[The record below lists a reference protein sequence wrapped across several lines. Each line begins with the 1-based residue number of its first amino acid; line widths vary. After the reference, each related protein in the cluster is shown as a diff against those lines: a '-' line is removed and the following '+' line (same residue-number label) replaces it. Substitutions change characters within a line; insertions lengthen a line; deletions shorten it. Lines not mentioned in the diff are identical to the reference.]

1 MSIDSNKF
9 LKDYIADVDKGY
21 DEILN
26 SDKGVKKNWEQLLSN
41 IKTVGTKELED
52 LQSEINWLM
61 EENGVTYNVYN
72 EPNGLNRPW
81 ELNAIPFVIHENEWK
96 HIEKGIQQR
105 AELLNLVLKDI
116 YGKRELIKNNI
127 IPPEVIYEHR
137 DFLRQCDQIELGTIK
152 NLMIYS
158 AEISRGP
165 DGRMW
170 VVNDRAQAP
179 SGMGYALENR
189 ITTRRVASDLFQNI
203 HVKFLTEFFKEFNQM
218 LIDASNTKNENPNI
232 VILTPGPHNE
242 TYFDHAYLS
251 SLLGYP
257 LVKGSDLIVRNGQ
270 VWIKSLKGLKKVD
283 VILRRV
289 DDIFVDPLELRED
302 SFLGVAGLLEVVR
315 NKKVTIVNPI
325 GSGVIENSGLIPFM
339 RAICR
344 YFFKEE
350 LILPQIASWWCGQKK
365 ERDFVMKNIKNYVV
379 KRIDRSNRESI
390 FFCEFLSE
398 QEISNLKA
406 EIQKYPSRYVA
417 QEKIY
422 FSSTPNYVKGK
433 LEPRKV
439 VCRTF
444 STATKNGY
452 KVMQGGLVRVA
463 SERKELR
470 VSNQRGGISK
480 DFWVISDTKEINQ
493 NFTYSNKT
501 LGASNIND
509 LASNTAE
516 NLFWSGRYLG
526 RTLSTARY
534 LRMVL
539 ETMSTERYSSKKT
552 DSEILTHLYKS
563 VTNITSTFPGFVE
576 QGNEYALEDPLREI
590 QSLVLDP
597 QRIGTLAQT
606 LNSFNNSYYGLRN
619 LWSKDIWRVFDSI
632 NKLWDKFDNT
642 KTYPIKSLIRLLDR
656 TITRLIAFMG
666 LIEESI
672 MVNQGLI
679 LYFIGL
685 QMEQASMNISKF
697 RSMIVFDI
705 EEQLNYQVLESLLN
719 SHESLNIYRYSYQS
733 YLSTENVLDLI
744 MLDKNYKKSLHY
756 QLKRMQKDIS
766 RLPIPENTQGFSE
779 CQLKIGKACIA
790 IQQIDSRTI
799 LAVNPENNEREQL
812 EKMLSELSDLLHETS
827 LAISKTYFDHSYQ
840 QTQMVQQK
848 LMTNDF

>member
-1 MSIDSNKF
+1 MDSKNF
-9 LKDYIADVDKGY
+9 LEDYVGDVNDGY

-26 SDKGVKKNWEQLLSN
+26 SDKKVKKKWQQLLSN
-41 IKTVGTKELED
+41 INNIGTQELDD
-52 LQSEINWLM
+52 LQNEINWLM

-81 ELNAIPFVIHENEWK
+81 KLNAVPFVIHENEWK
-96 HIEKGIQQR
+96 HVEKGIQQR
-105 AELLNLVLKDI
+105 AELLNLILKDI

-127 IPPEVIYEHR
+127 IPPEVIYGHR
-137 DFLRQCDQIELGTIK
+137 GFLRQCDQIESNTIK
-152 NLMIYS
+152 NLMVYS

-189 ITTRRVASDLFQNI
+189 LTTRRVTSDLFQNI
-203 HVKFLTEFFKEFNQM
+203 HVKLLSVFFKEFNQM
-218 LIDASNTKNENPNI
+218 LVDSSSTNEGNPNI

-242 TYFDHAYLS
+242 TYFEHAYLS

-257 LVKGSDLIVRNGQ
+257 LVKGNDLIVRSGQ

-289 DDIFVDPLELRED
+289 DDVFVDPLELRED

-315 NKKVTIVNPI
+315 NKQVTVVNPV
-325 GSGVIENSGLIPFM
+325 GSGVVENSGLIPFM
-339 RAICR
+339 SAICK
-344 YFFKEE
+344 YFLDEE

-365 ERDFVMKNIKNYVV
+365 ERDFVLKDIKNYVV
-379 KRIDRSNRESI
+379 KRIDRSNRENI
-390 FFCEFLSE
+390 FFCEFLSDK
-398 QEISNLKA
+398 EIKDLK
-406 EIQKYPSRYVA
+406 ESIHKYPNRYVA

-422 FSSTPNYVKGK
+422 FSSAPNYVDGK

-444 STATKNGY
+444 CTATANGY

-480 DFWVISDTKEINQ
+480 DFWIVSDTKEPKPK
-493 NFTYSNKT
+493 FSYSNKR

-526 RTLSTARY
+526 RALITARY

-539 ETMSTERYSSKKT
+539 ETMNEERYSAKKT
-552 DSEILTHLYKS
+552 DSEILSHLYKS

-576 QGNEYALEDPLREI
+576 KGKENALRDPLKEI
-590 QSLVLDP
+590 QSIILDEN
-597 QRIGTLAQT
+597 RIGTLAQT

-632 NKLWDKFDNT
+632 NKLRSDFDNQ
-642 KTYPIKSLIRLLDR
+642 KKYPIKSLIRLLDK

-685 QMEQASMNISKF
+685 QMEQASMNIAKF
-697 RSMIVFDI
+697 RSLIVFDV
-705 EEQLNYQVLESLLN
+705 EEQLNYQILESLLN
-719 SHESLNIYRYSYQS
+719 SHESLNVYRYSYQS
-733 YLSTENVLDLI
+733 YLSIDNVLDLI
-744 MLDKNYKKSLHY
+744 MMDKNYKKSLHY

-766 RLPIPENTQGFSE
+766 RLPIPENVHGFSE
-779 CQLKIGKACIA
+779 CQKKIGKARATLQDIN
-790 IQQIDSRTI
+790 SKSI
-799 LAVNPENNEREQL
+799 LEINPDNNEREKL
-812 EKMLSELSDLLHETS
+812 EEMLSELSDLLHETS
-827 LAISKTYFDHSYQ
+827 LAISKTYFDHSYK

-848 LMTNDF
+848 LISNDI